1 MLLMISE
8 QSEPSKKGHYFVYI
22 PAPQPKKICL
32 SRDSDGYC
40 KYIRCPSGGGCGPGP
55 NPPNFRCIEN
65 CERSFPGNG
74 TRMLELR
81 VNKVTG
87 AAQDFQHSKI
97 QDQRQNGV

>member
-1 MLLMISE
+1 MVIVGTYDVRLEEDLGLDQTHPTLDALRI
-8 QSEPSKKGHYFVYI
+8 V
-22 PAPQPKKICL
+22 
-32 SRDSDGYC
+32 
-40 KYIRCPSGGGCGPGP
+40 
-55 NPPNFRCIEN
+55 NVVFR
-65 CERSFPGNG
+65 GNG